1 MDIDYEIDTNLVRG
15 LDYYNHTVFE
25 IIGNIPEFGN
35 ANVLGGGGRY
45 NGLVKELDGPEVP
58 AVGFAMGLD
67 RTILAMRSREKY
79 INKELRQFDYK
90 AGDTLKC
97 EYSTDSG
104 QSDDKD
110 MDISQLTES
119 VDITLA
125 EVTDVRPLGYEKSY
139 DTPLIVMNKDS
150 FDGLWK
156 DRACDYSYNINQ
168 NAYIITSDADKY
180 QDELEKELDD
190 MTSESGFSYY
200 IENQDRNM
208 KQEKSL
214 FTLVGIFAYGFIVV
228 IALIGITNI
237 INTLGTSMELRS
249 REFATL
255 RSIGMTD
262 KQFYKMVR
270 LESLFIS
277 VKSLVIGVPAGLV
290 ITYIIN
296 VMENRMDTVVVYVLP
311 VKAVIMCAI
320 VVIVLIYAIMNL
332 SMSKIRHQNVIETI
346 KNENL

>member
-1 MDIDYEIDTNLVRG
+1 MKNPKCEKEYGDYYKTYYMSDDEKDIDMTFNILV
-15 LDYYNHTVFE
+15 LDDDSYNSYASDAGISNSGDKAILINKGV
-25 IIGNIPEFGN
+25 
-35 ANVLGGGGRY
+35 Y
-45 NGLVKELDGPEVP
+45 
-58 AVGFAMGLD
+58 
-67 RTILAMRSREKY
+67 TIYDDKAEKY

-90 AGDTLKC
+90 SGDTLKC

-104 QSDDKD
+104 QGDDKD
-110 MDISQLTES
+110 RDIYQLTES

-125 EVTDVRPLGYEKSY
+125 GV
-139 DTPLIVMNKDS
+139 
-150 FDGLWK
+150 
-156 DRACDYSYNINQ
+156 
-168 NAYIITSDADKY
+168 
-180 QDELEKELDD
+180 
-190 MTSESGFSYY
+190 
-200 IENQDRNM
+200 
-208 KQEKSL
+208 
-214 FTLVGIFAYGFIVV
+214 
-228 IALIGITNI
+228 
-237 INTLGTSMELRS
+237 
-249 REFATL
+249 
-255 RSIGMTD
+255 TD

-311 VKAVIMCAI
+311 VEAVIMCVI

>member
-1 MDIDYEIDTNLVRG
+1 MSDDEKDIDMTFNILV
-15 LDYYNHTVFE
+15 LDDDSYNSYASDAGISNSGDKAILINKGV
-25 IIGNIPEFGN
+25 
-35 ANVLGGGGRY
+35 Y
-45 NGLVKELDGPEVP
+45 
-58 AVGFAMGLD
+58 
-67 RTILAMRSREKY
+67 TIYDDKAEKY

-104 QSDDKD
+104 QGDDKD
-110 MDISQLTES
+110 RDISQLTES

-125 EVTDVRPLGYEKSY
+125 GVTDVRPLGYEKSY

-228 IALIGITNI
+228 IALIGIISIGITNI

-311 VKAVIMCAI
+311 VEAVIMCAI

>member
-1 MDIDYEIDTNLVRG
+1 MKNPKCEKEYGDYYKTYYMSDDEKDIDMTFNILV
-15 LDYYNHTVFE
+15 LDDDSYNSYASDAGISNSGDKAILINKGV
-25 IIGNIPEFGN
+25 
-35 ANVLGGGGRY
+35 Y
-45 NGLVKELDGPEVP
+45 
-58 AVGFAMGLD
+58 
-67 RTILAMRSREKY
+67 TIYDDKAEKY

-110 MDISQLTES
+110 RDISQLTES
-119 VDITLA
+119 VDITLTG
-125 EVTDVRPLGYEKSY
+125 VTDVRPLGYEKSY

>member
-1 MDIDYEIDTNLVRG
+1 MKNPKCEKEYGDYYKTYYMSDDEKDIDMTFNILV
-15 LDYYNHTVFE
+15 LDDDSYNSYASDAGISNSGDKAILINKGV
-25 IIGNIPEFGN
+25 
-35 ANVLGGGGRY
+35 Y
-45 NGLVKELDGPEVP
+45 
-58 AVGFAMGLD
+58 
-67 RTILAMRSREKY
+67 TIYDDKAEKY

-110 MDISQLTES
+110 RDISQLTES
-119 VDITLA
+119 VDITLTG
-125 EVTDVRPLGYEKSY
+125 VTDVRPLGYEKSY

-150 FDGLWK
+150 FDGLWQ